1 MKGVSGN
8 PGGRP
13 KQDTNLRALA
23 RAHTPEAIAT
33 LVQIMQNRKAAPT
46 ARIHACVALLDRGH
60 GKPVQT
66 LAHDIPVLEKDSSIN
81 VIETA
86 RQVCLTLEVARQMM
100 DRQEH
105 VIEHDG
111 GSDF

>member
-1 MKGVSGN
+1 M
-8 PGGRP
+8 
-13 KQDTNLRALA
+13 NLRDLA

-33 LVQIMQNRKAAPT
+33 LVQIMQNRKAAPI
-46 ARIHACVALLDRGH
+46 ARIHACVAILDRGH
-60 GKPVQT
+60 GKPMQT
-66 LAHDIPVLEKDSSIN
+66 LAHDIPVLERDSPIN